1 MDSYYYR
8 SSRYRMFDDYSE
20 PFGWWGG
27 HWSPPVPLS
36 VIQIIESGSMNA
48 RMVALAWL
56 MIERRNSLMFASE
69 PPMAGKT
76 TTMTAFIDFIPAEQR
91 RIYMRGMYESFQF
104 EEDGKGQPA
113 NSWLLVNEFSN
124 HLPTYLWGPKASR
137 AFALQLEGYCLGG
150 TMHADTAE
158 EAIAQ
163 LRHELGISDEELAQI
178 GLLFIV
184 RMYNN
189 RTGRPIRDEYEMPYG
204 ANAVLRRVATGHLL
218 SLGDDGK
225 LKLNLFARWERT
237 GDQHNLTLEPHLP
250 LIAARTGLSE
260 ARVVAELDKR
270 EQFLTDLC
278 TSGVHG
284 IPLVR
289 QAIDK
294 FSHEL

>member
-56 MIERRNSLMFASE
+56 MIERHNSLMFASE

-76 TTMTAFIDFIPAEQR
+76 TTMTAFIDFIPRDQR
-91 RIYMRGMYESFQF
+91 RIYLRGMYESFQF
-104 EEDGKGQPA
+104 EEDGKGQPP

-137 AFALQLEGYCLGG
+137 AFSLLEEGYCLGG
-150 TMHADTAE
+150 TMHADSAE
-158 EAIAQ
+158 EAVAQ
-163 LRHELGISDEELAQI
+163 LHHELGVSDEELAQL

-184 RMYNN
+184 RMYNT

-204 ANAVLRRVATGHLL
+204 SNAVLRRVATGHLL

-225 LKLNLFARWERT
+225 LKLNLFTRWERT
-237 GDQHNLTLEPHLP
+237 GDHHNLTLEPHLP
-250 LIAARTGLSE
+250 LFAARTGLSVE
-260 ARVVAELDKR
+260 RVIAELDKR
-270 EQFLTDLC
+270 EQYLTELC
-278 TSGVHG
+278 ARG
-284 IPLVR
+284 IHSISAVR
-289 QAIDK
+289 EAIDR
-294 FSHEL
+294 FRHEA